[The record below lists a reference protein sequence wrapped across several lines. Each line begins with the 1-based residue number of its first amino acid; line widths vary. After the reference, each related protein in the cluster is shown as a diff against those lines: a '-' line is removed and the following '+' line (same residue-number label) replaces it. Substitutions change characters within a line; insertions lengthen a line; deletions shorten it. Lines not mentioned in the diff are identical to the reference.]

1 MKKID
6 QTSNL
11 NYSQKVNNIKTI
23 YNYYILLII
32 VEHLIERNKSYR
44 KKKHS
49 NDLIRLQKSSD
60 RFNKNMF
67 EEQKKLEEKELK
79 NKEKILRR
87 YMTFFYFRKSREKER
102 KLKKS
107 QNQHKLMEKS
117 ERLEEIDK
125 KEKLKTKEI
134 IKKLDTIERK
144 KNEILKLKAEDLL
157 KFKKKRDEYNN
168 ICKAKKQHM
177 LKELSDIRLDILDYQ
192 SCLLQRDKEKVKLAN
207 LRRNQSTERTLN
219 DQMNLKKNIGPFFKK
234 LEIIK
239 SESVMRKS
247 VEDRKKIYLQNKKE
261 EAEKRKREEE
271 ERLIGINSK

>member
-1 MKKID
+1 
-6 QTSNL
+6 
-11 NYSQKVNNIKTI
+11 
-23 YNYYILLII
+23 
-32 VEHLIERNKSYR
+32 
-44 KKKHS
+44 
-49 NDLIRLQKSSD
+49 
-60 RFNKNMF
+60 MF
-67 EEQKKLEEKELK
+67 EEQKRLEEKELK
-79 NKEKILRR
+79 NQEKIFRK
-87 YMTFFYFRKSREKER
+87 YMTFYYYKKSREKEQ

-117 ERLEEIDK
+117 VRLEEIDK
-125 KEKLKTKEI
+125 KEKLKTKEL
-134 IKKLDTIERK
+134 IKKLDTIEKK
-144 KNEILKLKAEDLL
+144 KNEILKLKAEELL
-157 KFKKKRDEYNN
+157 KFKKKRNEYNN
-168 ICKAKKQHM
+168 ICKTKKQHL

-219 DQMNLKKNIGPFFKK
+219 DQLNLKKNIGPFFKK

-239 SESVMRKS
+239 SESIMRKS